1 LFNYQWIRG
10 LVAGIVLVAACP
22 GLAWAASNVVFRIVV
37 VNPSKEEVQTA
48 AVKSYL
54 PREVKGEDILQKGDL
69 QVVYDAEQGSYFIA
83 GEVELKPSEVWEQ
96 QVELRDV
103 WFVPEAE
110 LASLKAETAK
120 YVELVKGTEFAD
132 RVTFLCASINEKI
145 DQVARVQKL
154 EPANPEQRIS
164 GYRDNLK
171 VLDEVRV
178 QLVDVRALLAQTRP
192 FSTGSVWVMILV
204 IVIFLAILG
213 GTFYVIWFRQL
224 RAVQLPSDFE
234 QASGGK
240 GANGPVSRGDGERRP
255 EKKVDQVLGE

>member
-1 LFNYQWIRG
+1 
-10 LVAGIVLVAACP
+10 
-22 GLAWAASNVVFRIVV
+22 
-37 VNPSKEEVQTA
+37 
-48 AVKSYL
+48 
-54 PREVKGEDILQKGDL
+54 
-69 QVVYDAEQGSYFIA
+69 VVYDAEQAAYFIA

-96 QVELRDV
+96 EIELRDV
-103 WFVPEAE
+103 WFVPEGE

-120 YVELVKGTEFAD
+120 YVDLVKGTEFAD
-132 RVTFLCASINEKI
+132 RVEFLCASINTKI
-145 DQVARVQKL
+145 DQVARVQKI

-224 RAVQLPSDFE
+224 RAVQLSSDFE
-234 QASGGK
+234 KAAGDK
-240 GANGPVSRGDGERRP
+240 GANGPVSRGDGDKRP
-255 EKKVDQVLGE
+255 EKKVDQVLGQ